1 MKRLRE
7 LFNID
12 NDMKIYSIHSD
23 SRYVK
28 PYSIFFCIEGLS
40 VNGHQYV
47 EDAIFQGAKCIV
59 HSRPFE
65 EYHNDIIYIEVD
77 DTLDELN
84 RVANIFYD
92 FPSKKMKMVGITGT
106 AGKTVVAQ
114 MVKDALAK
122 YCKTGYIGTIS
133 LEYDDLIQES
143 PYTTPETLY
152 LQRNLYRMQ
161 QHGVKVVAMEASSHG
176 LYLRRVDGIHFN
188 IAVLTN
194 IGNEHLDFHGTKEQ
208 YIQAKLI
215 LFKKMDD
222 LGIGVIN
229 NDVFVSE
236 RFISAVKG
244 RVITYGIEKESD
256 IMAKNIV
263 LSLKKT
269 FYDLHIKGEVYHIST
284 PTIGMFNVYN
294 TLALAGILLALGSD
308 NKMIMETLQNLDPV
322 PGRMEVL
329 QHDLPFHV
337 IVDYCQSL
345 TNYEDILSFV
355 KKVKEPKGRLI
366 AVFGAPS
373 RRNVKSRSA
382 LGKLVNTY
390 CDHAILTEMD
400 DRGEDVESICTD
412 IQKELKDI
420 NSVIIT
426 SRRIAIEQALELACK
441 DDVILILGKGHE
453 QFISLDVGKV
463 EYPGDKTI
471 ALEAIKRIYG
481 GEEENEIQYDD

>member
-1 MKRLRE
+1 MKQLQE

-40 VNGHQYV
+40 VDGHQYV

-59 HSRPFE
+59 HSKELE
-65 EYHNDIIYIEVD
+65 EYRQDIIYIKVE

-84 RVANIFYD
+84 RVANLYYD
-92 FPSKKMKMVGITGT
+92 YPSKKMKMVGITGT
-106 AGKTVVAQ
+106 TGKIVVAS
-114 MVKDALAK
+114 MIKNALAEF
-122 YCKTGYIGTIS
+122 CKTGYIGTIS
-133 LEYDDLIQES
+133 LEYDGNIKGS

-152 LQRNLYRMQ
+152 LQRNLYRMYK
-161 QHGVKVVAMEASSHG
+161 HGVKIVAMEASSHG
-176 LYLRRVDGIHFN
+176 LYLRRVDGIHFD

-194 IGNEHLDFHGTKEQ
+194 IGDEHLDFHGTKEQ
-208 YIQAKLI
+208 YIQAKLK
-215 LFKKMDD
+215 LFKKIDEH
-222 LGIGVIN
+222 GIGIIN
-229 NDVFVSE
+229 KDDANST
-236 RFISAVKG
+236 RFIANTKG
-244 RVITYGIEKESD
+244 RVITYGIASD
-256 IMAKNIV
+256 ADVMAKNIV
-263 LSLKKT
+263 LSLNKT
-269 FYDLHIKGEVYHIST
+269 FLDLHIKGEVFHIST
-284 PTIGMFNVYN
+284 PTIGMFNVN
-294 TLALAGILLALGSD
+294 NVLALASVLLALGSD
-308 NKMIMETLQNLDPV
+308 NKTIMNSLQKIAPV

-329 QHDLPFHV
+329 QHELPFHI

-345 TNYEDILSFV
+345 VNYEEVFSFV

-366 AVFGAPS
+366 AVFGAPGK
-373 RRNVKSRSA
+373 RHVKDRAA

-390 CDHAILTEMD
+390 CDHAILTQMD
-400 DRGEDVESICTD
+400 DRGEDVESICSD

-426 SRRIAIEQALELACK
+426 SRQIAIEQAVELACK

-453 QFISLDVGKV
+453 QFISLSVGKAD
-463 EYPGDKTI
+463 YPGDKII

-481 GEEENEIQYDD
+481 GEEDDEIQYYD